1 MISAITPATSSATRA
16 LHWERNGNRIILRSI
31 SFAITADTSL
41 SVYKAVQ
48 GANNGPVIAVFNDRR
63 VRTATARPSSTSRA
77 CSRPRFPNS
86 PRSAARSTRRVR
98 TSSTLR
104 AFPDNVEIEATQT
117 GVPTPP
123 VQPLAADAAARRR
136 LPAGR
141 SSPRASSRTG
151 VSCAF
156 RNIRC
161 ARARRDERIGF
172 FSNRTVDFGSDQQRA
187 ETHEFITRWR
197 LECSDRREG
206 NLCYPKQPIVYYV
219 DPATP
224 EQWKPWIR
232 KAILDWQPAFEAAGF
247 KDGIIAGEVPKND
260 PDWSP
265 EDIHHTMVRWL
276 ASTVEN
282 SVGPHV
288 SDPRTGEILN
298 GSSRIFHNLIS
309 N

>member
-1 MISAITPATSSATRA
+1 MQTRK
-16 LHWERNGNRIILRSI
+16 
-31 SFAITADTSL
+31 AD
-41 SVYKAVQ
+41 Q
-48 GANNGPVIAVFNDRR
+48 
-63 VRTATARPSSTSRA
+63 
-77 CSRPRFPNS
+77 
-86 PRSAARSTRRVR
+86 
-98 TSSTLR
+98 
-104 AFPDNVEIEATQT
+104 
-117 GVPTPP
+117 
-123 VQPLAADAAARRR
+123 
-136 LPAGR
+136 
-141 SSPRASSRTG
+141 
-151 VSCAF
+151 
-156 RNIRC
+156 
-161 ARARRDERIGF
+161 RIGF
-172 FSNRTVDFGSDQQRA
+172 FSNRTVDFGTNQQRA

-247 KDGIIAGEVPKND
+247 KDGIIPADPPAND
-260 PDWSP
+260 PSWSA

-298 GSSRIFHNLIS
+298 GSSRIFHNLIALMQDWYFTQAS
-309 N
+309 QVDPRARGLPFPDSLMGRLIEFGVAHEIGHTIGLQHDQIGSSEYPADSVAARPGSTGWVTRRASWITRA